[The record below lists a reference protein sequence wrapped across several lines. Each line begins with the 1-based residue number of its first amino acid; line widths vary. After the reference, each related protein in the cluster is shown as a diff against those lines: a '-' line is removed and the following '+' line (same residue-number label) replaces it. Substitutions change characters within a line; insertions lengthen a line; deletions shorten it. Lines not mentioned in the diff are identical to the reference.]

1 MFLNYLN
8 EDSKQMFL
16 KLCLCAAKANDVI
29 EREEEDMM
37 HAYCREMNI
46 KEEIPKDDIEP
57 NELIAE
63 ISGNTNKSE
72 KKILVLE
79 LLGLMYSDG
88 NYDKSEHSFMDNIV
102 KGFNMNKE
110 DLEKLDIMLNSYY
123 KVYKEMVSEIF

>member
-72 KKILVLE
+72 KVILETLILE
-79 LLGLMYSDG
+79 ENYPLYLLMIIL
-88 NYDKSEHSFMDNIV
+88 H
-102 KGFNMNKE
+102 
-110 DLEKLDIMLNSYY
+110 YY
-123 KVYKEMVSEIF
+123 KRMENQLT

>member
-46 KEEIPKDDIEP
+46 KEEIHKDDIEP
-57 NELIAE
+57 N
-63 ISGNTNKSE
+63 
-72 KKILVLE
+72 
-79 LLGLMYSDG
+79 
-88 NYDKSEHSFMDNIV
+88 
-102 KGFNMNKE
+102 
-110 DLEKLDIMLNSYY
+110 
-123 KVYKEMVSEIF
+123 